1 MDRVSI
7 TINGKRIRVSAK
19 TLEAY
24 LNAAGWVMGP
34 RDVYDLLGG
43 SYDSRTIT
51 AARKLQERFREC
63 AGL

>member
-7 TINGKRIRVSAK
+7 SINGQKIRITAK
-19 TLEAY
+19 TFEAY
-24 LNAAGWVMGP
+24 LSAAGWVLGP

-43 SYDSRTIT
+43 SYDYRTIT
-51 AARKLQERFREC
+51 AARKLQERIREC